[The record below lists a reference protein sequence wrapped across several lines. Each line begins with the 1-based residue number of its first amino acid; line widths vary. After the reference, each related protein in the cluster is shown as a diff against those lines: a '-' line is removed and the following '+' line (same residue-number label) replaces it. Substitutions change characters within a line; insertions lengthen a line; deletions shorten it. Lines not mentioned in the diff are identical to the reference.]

1 MTFERDSQILILT
14 GIVLVFGVLLEFA
27 WILAQHKLRA
37 RRSANETSPAEKNLP
52 QSDSLPL
59 VDRSD
64 QKVNRDDGGWKSRWG
79 AAFPWIRP
87 VLLCLILILAAVPS
101 ALVVMDRWFNLEKI
115 RFLFSDLRCKVPLL
129 CNLPLPEYILLI
141 LLCLLAAG
149 LLIALFPL
157 GRRFFLELRLD
168 FTGSDTGISPLQIT
182 ISRLLRWISLAGFAT
197 IAAFSIADRRIPGA
211 ELALIAGTYAVGW
224 FLRDISLVRVWK
236 ILWEN
241 RIWLFAC
248 LLAHVAL
255 VTVLA
260 VYYSFPSYLPIFA
273 AGLALAGIFLFRF
286 RHRIPAIYWIYSLGI
301 ILFSININAWWTSVA
316 GDEYGFYESAR
327 EILEKTNLSVV
338 AARLFDEMGVYGN
351 NPYFASIVQS
361 IFLRVFGAQSF
372 GWRFSNIYLIALSIL
387 FFYIFFSTFLDRRV
401 ALLACFF
408 LAASHYLIN
417 FSKIGYVNLQALFTL
432 SISLAAA
439 AWAARSGRTAAFA
452 LCGVVLAMNFYVYG
466 TAIVSIPL
474 VLLLLLCF
482 VPPIS
487 RPARLRWAV
496 LVGGFGI
503 LGLPLCFQS
512 AFWKTGFGLTIFTS
526 LGKNPL
532 PGGPVQFL
540 ADRILTS
547 WFSYLYVT
555 NESHFVSMSYVDWM
569 TAAFVGI
576 GFFAILYWIHRSRF
590 AVFFL
595 LGWILLL
602 TVASIIGSTDLPS
615 STRMFVVLPWWAVAA
630 AFGLCWLW
638 DQLRFTGR
646 AGGGIQTFLLAGV
659 LGILVATNL
668 FYATVISYDRWLDR
682 QPFEALVLRLAGE
695 TRGGSLPA
703 PDKFVFLTYADWSLN
718 PFQLFTEIYPRSWSG
733 VQLEKVVVESPLL
746 PESALTILMDSKSI
760 LFVVPT
766 LPEQL
771 QVGLR
776 VPLQML
782 GEKWCPVYSH
792 SGKWEYDMYAPKE
805 MEWVCSKPDGELR

>member
-1 MTFERDSQILILT
+1 MTSERDSQILILT
-14 GIVLVFGVLLEFA
+14 GIALLLGVLFDFA
-27 WILAQHKLRA
+27 WILAQRKLRA
-37 RRSANETSPAEKNLP
+37 RRSANETSPAEKNLL
-52 QSDSLPL
+52 QSDFLPL

-64 QKVNRDDGGWKSRWG
+64 QKEKRDNGGWKSRWG

-87 VLLCLILILAAVPS
+87 VLLCSILILAAIPS
-101 ALVVMDRWFNLEKI
+101 ALVVMDRWFDLEKI

-129 CNLPLPEYILLI
+129 CALPLPEYILLI
-141 LLCLLAAG
+141 LFCLLAVG

-157 GRRFFLELRLD
+157 GRQTFLELRANSR
-168 FTGSDTGISPLQIT
+168 GSDAGISPMQIT
-182 ISRLLRWISLAGFAT
+182 ISRLLRWISLAGFAA
-197 IAAFSIADRRIPGA
+197 IAAYSMVDRRIPGA
-211 ELALIAGTYAVGW
+211 ELALIAGVYAAGW

-236 ILWEN
+236 ILREN
-241 RIWLFAC
+241 RGWLFAC
-248 LLAHVAL
+248 LLAHLAL

-260 VYYSFPSYLPIFA
+260 VYYSSAAYLPIFA
-273 AGLALAGIFLFRF
+273 AGLVLAVIFLLRF
-286 RHRIPAIYWIYSLGI
+286 RHRIPAIYWIFSLGI
-301 ILFSININAWWTSVA
+301 ILFSININAWWTSVV

-327 EILEKTNLSVV
+327 EILEKTNLSVI
-338 AARLFDEMGVYGN
+338 AARLFDEQGVYGQ

-361 IFLRVFGAQSF
+361 IFLRIFGTQSF

-387 FFYIFFSTFLDRRV
+387 FFYIFFKTFLDRRV

-417 FSKIGYVNLQALFTL
+417 FSKIGYVSLQALFTL
-432 SISLAAA
+432 SVSLAVA

-466 TAIVSIPL
+466 IAIVSIPL

-482 VPPIS
+482 APPIS
-487 RPARLRWAV
+487 RPAWLRWAV
-496 LVGGFGI
+496 LAGGFGI
-503 LGLPLCFQS
+503 LCFPLCFQS
-512 AFWKTGFGLTIFTS
+512 AFWKMGFGFTIFTS

-532 PGGPVQFL
+532 PGGPVQFF
-540 ADRILTS
+540 ANRILTS

-576 GFFAILYWIHRSRF
+576 GFFAILYWIRRSRF

-602 TVASIIGSTDLPS
+602 TVASIIGSPDLPS

-630 AFGLCWLW
+630 AFGICWLW
-638 DQLRFTGR
+638 DQLRFTES
-646 AGGGIQTFLLAGV
+646 AGGRIQTFILAGV

-695 TRGGSLPA
+695 ARGESLPP

-718 PFQLFTEIYPRSWSG
+718 PFQLFKEIYPRSWSG
-733 VQLEKVVVESPLL
+733 IQLEKVVVESPLL
-746 PESALTILMDSKSI
+746 PESALPILTDSKSI

-771 QVGLR
+771 QDGLR
-776 VPLQML
+776 VSLQTL
-782 GEKWCPVYSH
+782 GEKWCPAYSP

-805 MEWVCSKPDGELR
+805 MEWVCSKPDGQLR